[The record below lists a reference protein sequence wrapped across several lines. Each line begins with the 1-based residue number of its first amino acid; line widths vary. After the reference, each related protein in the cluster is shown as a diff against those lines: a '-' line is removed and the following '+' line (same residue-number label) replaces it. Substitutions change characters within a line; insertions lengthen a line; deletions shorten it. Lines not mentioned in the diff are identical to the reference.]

1 MEFLKGF
8 LTMELSMEYQTL
20 FNLVI
25 TLSGVLGGWML
36 NTIWSAINDLKKD
49 VKDINKQ
56 IHSDFVRKD
65 IYNGDIADIKN
76 MLGKI
81 FDKLDKKVDKN

>member
-1 MEFLKGF
+1 
-8 LTMELSMEYQTL
+8 MELSMEYQTL

-49 VKDINKQ
+49 MKDINKQ

>member
-1 MEFLKGF
+1 
-8 LTMELSMEYQTL
+8 MELSMEYQTL

>member
-1 MEFLKGF
+1 
-8 LTMELSMEYQTL
+8 MELSMDNQTL

-36 NTIWSAINDLKKD
+36 NIIWAAINDLKKD
-49 VKDINKQ
+49 VKDMNRQ
-56 IHSDFVRKD
+56 MHSDFVRKD
-65 IYNGDIADIKN
+65 IYNGDIDEIKN

-81 FDKLDKKVDKN
+81 FDKLDKKVDKH

>member
-49 VKDINKQ
+49 MKDINKQ

>member
-1 MEFLKGF
+1 
-8 LTMELSMEYQTL
+8 MELSMEYQTL

-65 IYNGDIADIKN
+65 IYNGDISDIKN

>member
-1 MEFLKGF
+1 MDN
-8 LTMELSMEYQTL
+8 QTL

-36 NTIWSAINDLKKD
+36 NIIWAAINDLKKD
-49 VKDINKQ
+49 VKDINRQ
-56 IHSDFVRKD
+56 LHADFVRKD
-65 IYNGDIADIKN
+65 IYNGDIDEIKN

-81 FDKLDKKVDKN
+81 FDKLDKKVDKR

>member
-1 MEFLKGF
+1 
-8 LTMELSMEYQTL
+8 MELSMDNQTL

-36 NTIWSAINDLKKD
+36 NIIWAAINDLKKD
-49 VKDINKQ
+49 VKDINRQ
-56 IHSDFVRKD
+56 MHSDFVRKD
-65 IYNGDIADIKN
+65 IYNGDIDEIKN

-81 FDKLDKKVDKN
+81 FDKLDKKVDKR

>member
-1 MEFLKGF
+1 
-8 LTMELSMEYQTL
+8 MEYQTL

>member
-1 MEFLKGF
+1 
-8 LTMELSMEYQTL
+8 MELSMDNQTL

-36 NTIWSAINDLKKD
+36 NIIWGAINDLKKD
-49 VKDINKQ
+49 VKDMNRQ
-56 IHSDFVRKD
+56 MHSDFVRKD
-65 IYNGDIADIKN
+65 IYNGDIDEIKN

-81 FDKLDKKVDKN
+81 FDKLDKKVDK

>member
-36 NTIWSAINDLKKD
+36 NTIWSAINDLKKA

>member
-1 MEFLKGF
+1 
-8 LTMELSMEYQTL
+8 MELSMDNQTL

-36 NTIWSAINDLKKD
+36 NIIWAAINDLKKD
-49 VKDINKQ
+49 VKDMNRQ
-56 IHSDFVRKD
+56 MHSDFVRKD
-65 IYNGDIADIKN
+65 IYNGDIDEIKN

-81 FDKLDKKVDKN
+81 FDKLDKKVDKR